1 MLGETL
7 KLPTWPGTIVIICM
21 SYLQQEVLVGNQ
33 HETNKPRLTRK
44 IQGSQKELSHVLPTS
59 QNPSCCSPFWLSNV
73 CVTRKDS
80 EWEWLVRDNLEMN
93 PISIKPETAS
103 HVSEQC
109 FWVPLPSCSL
119 PGCPLPSKVSRFV
132 STRVSLD
139 SSLLSETRAHSQALE
154 GDCPSCSI

>member
-1 MLGETL
+1 
-7 KLPTWPGTIVIICM
+7 M
-21 SYLQQEVLVGNQ
+21 SYLQQEVLVGKQ
-33 HETNKPRLTRK
+33 QGTDKPLLTWR
-44 IQGSQKELSHVLPTS
+44 IQEGQKEMSHVLPTS
-59 QNPSCCSPFWLSNV
+59 QNPSCRSPFWLSNV

-119 PGCPLPSKVSRFV
+119 PSCPLPSKVSCFV
-132 STRVSLD
+132 KHVCLLGQFTSEWDKSPFAGLGRGSPFLQHLELTKHD
-139 SSLLSETRAHSQALE
+139 SKIYGEK
-154 GDCPSCSI
+154 G